1 MSDSDGKKG
10 DVQQTKVPK
19 STDSFDVPVEKSP
32 LFLYAVLQIPIV
44 IFMVIM
50 IYILYKTQFS

>member
-1 MSDSDGKKG
+1 MSDSPEKPGK
-10 DVQQTKVPK
+10 VQQAQSPR
-19 STDSFDVPVEKSP
+19 STDSFDVPVKKSP
-32 LFLYAVLQIPIV
+32 LFLYAMLQIPIV

>member
-1 MSDSDGKKG
+1 MSDGSEKPNEP
-10 DVQQTKVPK
+10 QQTPI
-19 STDSFDVPVEKSP
+19 SRGTDSFDVPVNKSP
-32 LFLYAVLQIPIV
+32 LFLYAMLQIPIV

>member
-1 MSDSDGKKG
+1 MSDGSEKPNEP
-10 DVQQTKVPK
+10 QQAPISR
-19 STDSFDVPVEKSP
+19 STDSFDVPVKKSP
-32 LFLYAVLQIPIV
+32 LFLYAMLQIPIV

>member
-1 MSDSDGKKG
+1 MIEEKKAEN
-10 DVQQTKVPK
+10 QAK
-19 STDSFDVPVEKSP
+19 DSFEMPVKKSP

-50 IYILYKTQFS
+50 MYVLYKTQFS

>member
-1 MSDSDGKKG
+1 MSDSPEKSGE
-10 DVQQTKVPK
+10 VQQSPSPR
-19 STDSFDVPVEKSP
+19 STDSFDVPVKKSP
-32 LFLYAVLQIPIV
+32 LFLYAMLQIPIL